1 MIRYSPTPPD
11 PPVIS
16 ASSLT
21 EQEVMGKGLRA
32 TVWRCRW
39 QGETAVLKI
48 YSPETDRKYR
58 RRTGMTMAR
67 YEFSQN
73 ARAAAHPPL
82 RHHVARPLAI
92 VAAAGDGLPCEAFLQ
107 QHVPGELLSQMRRR
121 APIGEDLLQSA
132 RLIVREMH
140 RAGMWDFDF
149 HASNLLVRDGRT
161 LTLFDF
167 NILPRH
173 LYFHNPLTW
182 LGFKLG
188 VVDPRERDLRSLD
201 RLIHRARQA
210 AADHSDRQAA

>member
-1 MIRYSPTPPD
+1 MIRKSPSPPE

-16 ASSLT
+16 ARSLT
-21 EQEVMGKGLRA
+21 EREEMGKGLRA

-39 QGETAVLKI
+39 QGEAAVLKV

-58 RRTGMTMAR
+58 RRTGMPVAR
-67 YEFSQN
+67 YEFAQN

-82 RHHVARPLAI
+82 RDHVARPLAV
-92 VAAAGDGLPCEAFLQ
+92 VAADGDGLPCEAFLQ

-121 APIGEDLLQSA
+121 MPIGEDLLESA

-149 HASNLLVRDGRT
+149 HASNLLVRDGRI

-182 LGFKLG
+182 LGYKLG
-188 VVDPRERDLRSLD
+188 VVDPRDRDRRSLD
-201 RLIHRARQA
+201 RLIHRAHQSA
-210 AADHSDRQAA
+210 ASCPGRRAA